1 MDMFELLMLILFV
14 WLFVKAIS
22 LAFRVSWGIAKVF
35 AVILFVLA
43 VPALIGGLLVAGG
56 IALLLPL
63 ALIGIAWGILK
74 TCL

>member
-1 MDMFELLMLILFV
+1 MFELLMLILFV

>member
-1 MDMFELLMLILFV
+1 MDMFELLILILFV